1 MNRLEKEILF
11 VNNKRKSLKKKRNK
25 WLSTF
30 RKPLMMR
37 KKELRLDNI
46 ECKLNQRKSK
56 KRTLP
61 QLLLKMKQKLVIE
74 HLIKRS

>member
-11 VNNKRKSLKKKRNK
+11 VNNKRKSLKRKRNK

-30 RKPLMMR
+30 RKPLMTR

-56 KRTLP
+56 KLTLL
-61 QLLLKMKQKLVIE
+61 QLLLKMKRKLVIE